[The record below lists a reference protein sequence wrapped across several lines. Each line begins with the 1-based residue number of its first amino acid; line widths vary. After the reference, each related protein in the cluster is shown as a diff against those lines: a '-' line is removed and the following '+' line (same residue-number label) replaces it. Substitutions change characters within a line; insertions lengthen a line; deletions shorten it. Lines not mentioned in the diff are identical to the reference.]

1 MKKVMAGRL
10 MPAVIIYIVN
20 INFLDL
26 LTFILQV
33 YIGFTVYCL
42 ILDLLSDSF
51 MVKLVLSQGIK
62 VFT

>member
-1 MKKVMAGRL
+1 MAGIL
-10 MPAVIIYIVN
+10 MLAVIIYIFN

-51 MVKLVLSQGIK
+51 MVKLVLSQVIK

>member
-1 MKKVMAGRL
+1 ML
-10 MPAVIIYIVN
+10 AVIIYIFN

-51 MVKLVLSQGIK
+51 MVKLVLSQVIK